1 MLKFTY
7 ISSTDPIL
15 ESVMMKSAL
24 LHAIQQEIRRHDLS
38 HFQDGKDRMVRP
50 GCPTCRKTFYTVSQF
65 IDHVSEDVLPPLLD
79 RLSSEG
85 ASSMVK

>member
-1 MLKFTY
+1 
-7 ISSTDPIL
+7 
-15 ESVMMKSAL
+15 MMKSAL

-65 IDHVSEDVLPPLLD
+65 IDHLSEDVLPPLLD